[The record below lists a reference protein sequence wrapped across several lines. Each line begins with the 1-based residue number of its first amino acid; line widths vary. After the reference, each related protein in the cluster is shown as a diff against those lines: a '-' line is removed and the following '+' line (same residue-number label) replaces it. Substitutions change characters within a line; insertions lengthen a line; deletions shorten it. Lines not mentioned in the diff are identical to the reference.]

1 MLARLLV
8 LISVLAA
15 MPVANAESG
24 KEARPRFKSESS
36 DQARTR
42 LWAESF
48 KGEYFRCLGKEM
60 VQAVR
65 RQLSEDEF
73 ALIIGNFCLE
83 EVQQL
88 RLAYKAYFSMRFP
101 RMKQIENENETI
113 KTLTDFFVKY
123 YKDRRIDIENIL
135 HLDK

>member
-1 MLARLLV
+1 
-8 LISVLAA
+8 
-15 MPVANAESG
+15 
-24 KEARPRFKSESS
+24 
-36 DQARTR
+36 
-42 LWAESF
+42 
-48 KGEYFRCLGKEM
+48 M

-101 RMKQIENENETI
+101 RMKQMENENETI

-123 YKDRRIDIENIL
+123 YKNRRIDIENIL
-135 HLDK
+135 HLYK